1 MFATNVVAT
10 AKPKA
15 REVTSDA
22 ALVRAD
28 VIEQLVSRRRAEE
41 AYGVVLRDD
50 LTLDEAAT
58 TRKRN
63 ELRSAAKREEA
74 DGSHRHR

>member
-1 MFATNVVAT
+1 VRTGGGGGWGD
-10 AKPKA
+10 PLE
-15 REVTSDA
+15 RDPS
-22 ALVRAD
+22 LVRAD
-28 VIEQLVSRRRAEE
+28 VIEEFVSRSRAEE

-63 ELRSAAKREEA
+63 ELRSSANK
-74 DGSHRHR
+74 